1 MVTVFKNFNECD
13 KPSYFEIDKVLEGIK
28 SGSIKTQIE
37 QLRMTTDK
45 KLKDSLKKKLPCICF
60 SGKFS
65 HRADNALLEHSGFVV
80 LDWDKL
86 DNPIAKK
93 NEVSRYDFIYSVFI
107 SPSGNGVKAVA
118 RIPKDI
124 KKHRGYYN
132 GIILTFP
139 DIDPTSINESR
150 ICYASYDPEIY
161 INKDCKEFTNYVEK
175 IQPKKEV
182 KESKKIKTDYSKIN
196 ISLNMLRNATDGHK
210 HETLLKASK
219 LMGGYIQTGYV
230 DEYEAIRLLESE
242 ISSMDIND
250 FKQAQKTIQ
259 DGIQYGKSQPIT
271 EYKEVQ
277 SRVKVSITPSEID
290 MYLANTEEIDNYL
303 HQWRTGTFK
312 HGLTTGIDS
321 LDKFFLFKEGNF
333 NVFNGFDN
341 VGKST
346 TLWYLVLLSVL
357 KHDWSWVIYSG
368 ENSNGAVLK
377 RFIEFYW
384 SEKIDLLSTE
394 QFNQAKD
401 LLNRK
406 LTIINNKQLY
416 NFKDILFICESLKK
430 EKNIKGC
437 LIDPYNGLKI
447 DLSDSSKLSTHEYHY
462 EAASEMQMFAKKHNI
477 CIYLNCHVVTSALR
491 LKTAPMKADTEG
503 GGKFANKA
511 DDFITIHRETQDPV
525 NWMQTQLHVRKIKEL
540 ETGGGYTPLE
550 MPYLLI
556 MNPNGCGFR
565 DSNGIDPIKK
575 YHAERNRIQVTN
587 DIIINNEEPTF

>member
-1 MVTVFKNFNECD
+1 MITVFKNFNETD
-13 KPSYFEIDKVLEGIK
+13 KPSYYEIDKVLLGIK
-28 SGSIKTQIE
+28 TGSIKNQII
-37 QLRMTTDK
+37 QIRNTTDK
-45 KLKDSLKKKLPCICF
+45 KTKDILKKQLPCICF

-65 HRADNALLEHSGFVV
+65 KRADAFLTEHSGFVV

-86 DNPIAKK
+86 DNPEQKK
-93 NEVSRYDFIYSVFI
+93 KEISKYDFIYSAFI
-107 SPSGNGVKAVA
+107 SPSGDGVKAIA
-118 RIPKDI
+118 RIPKESE
-124 KKHRGYYN
+124 KHRGYYN
-132 GIILTFP
+132 GLLSVFK
-139 DIDPTSINESR
+139 DLDPTNRNESR

-161 INKDCKEFTNYVEK
+161 INKDAKEFNVYIEK
-175 IQPKKEV
+175 QQVKQELKETPKV
-182 KESKKIKTDYSKIN
+182 KTDYSKIN
-196 ISLNMLRNATDGHK
+196 ISLNMIRNATDGHK

-242 ISSMDIND
+242 IASMDISD
-250 FKQAQKTIQ
+250 FKQAQRTIR
-259 DGIQYGKSQPIT
+259 DGIEYGKMHPIT
-271 EYKEVQ
+271 EYKEVK
-277 SRVKVSITPSEID
+277 SRVKVSITPSEIEA
-290 MYLANTEEIDNYL
+290 YLSSKEEIDNYL

-312 HGLTTGIDS
+312 RGLTTGIDS
-321 LDKFFLFKEGNF
+321 LDRYFLFKEGNF

-346 TLWYLVLLSVL
+346 TLWYLILLSVL
-357 KHDWSWVIYSG
+357 RHDWNWVIYSA

-377 RFIEFYW
+377 RLIEFYW
-384 SEKIDLLSTE
+384 SEKIDMLTTE
-394 QFNQAKD
+394 QFLQAKNF
-401 LLNRK
+401 LNERI
-406 LTIINNKQLY
+406 TIINNKQLY
-416 NFKDILFICESLKK
+416 NFKDILFICDNLKK

-462 EAASEMQMFAKKHNI
+462 EAASEMQMYAKKNNI

-511 DDFITIHRETQDPV
+511 DDFITIHRETQDPQT
-525 NWMQTQLHVRKIKEL
+525 WMQTQLHIRKIKEL
-540 ETGGGYTPLE
+540 ETGGGYTPLDL
-550 MPYLLI
+550 PYLLI

-565 DSNGIDPIKK
+565 DANGIDPIRK
-575 YHAERNRIQVTN
+575 YHNERNRIETN